1 MKGLILKDI
10 LNLRKTLRTTII
22 IGIAYSI
29 LFSNFQPAAMLGII
43 MILFMMQT
51 LTSFSYDD
59 YSKWNCYALSLPIT
73 KKQLVL
79 SKYLLSFIFLII
91 GLIVSFILTSAITLF
106 NGTFEFIE
114 LGAAS
119 IGCFSV
125 MTLMIMIL
133 LPLIYKFG
141 IERARL
147 MLIGVFA
154 IPTILILIVAKLI
167 NGMDIP
173 LPSPEQIEMWT
184 KLLPYLIISTLVLC
198 TYISYKLS
206 LKIVSKKEY

>member
-22 IGIAYSI
+22 IGIAYSV
-29 LFSNFQPAAMLGII
+29 LFSTFQPAAMVGII

-59 YSKWNCYALSLPIT
+59 YAKWNNYALSLPIT

-79 SKYLLSFIFLII
+79 SKYLLSFIL
-91 GLIVSFILTSAITLF
+91 LIVGLLSSFILTSAITMF

-119 IGCFSV
+119 IACFSV

-141 IERARL
+141 SERARL

-154 IPTILILIVAKLI
+154 IPSILILIVVKLI
-167 NGMDIP
+167 NGTDIP
-173 LPSPEQIEMWT
+173 LPSPEQIEVWG

-198 TYISYKLS
+198 TYVSYKLS